1 MADSLFLID
10 SRFLLETSHNTFH
23 GAPLLQDSRGR
34 DTTLL
39 FGFARDLLRLRK
51 QLGMRKALIV
61 IGDDRPCLPDSL
73 ISDAIDFLK
82 RLRVPVLYAKG
93 VRVGD
98 VCAALAERCTWI
110 VTGDKALLQLT
121 SDRCGVVLPK
131 NGNELDVVTVAS
143 IKDQIG
149 VNPSQVPFLFAL
161 IEKNGRDPVLTQRQ
175 AVRILELH
183 GTLETILKKAA
194 AGDLGQVGRK
204 LAGRSDALRGRC
216 RALQFRAAP
225 LGDVKGRN
233 AETDFIEEAD
243 AAVSV
248 LKEYGFWS
256 LVRLLPF
263 PERELVRVEQNP
275 HRSDYRAVRTQAE
288 LDELHNMVKA
298 AEVCALDTEAS
309 DKDPRNAVLYG
320 VAFSVRERQAVY
332 VPLMQSDLDAV
343 SQEEVRTRI
352 ENIFRIKTKFVGH
365 NIKFDYLILRKHG
378 MRLRNIHFDTMLAA
392 GECFG
397 DWEFFNLGEV
407 ARRLLGTKI
416 KRYGDIIKKEQTFLD
431 VPFKDLVEHA
441 CTDADMSLRLFHRLS
456 VELRNRQLEDRFL
469 RDRMRTLVTL
479 AEMECGGVRIDVKK
493 IEMSINRLLEDA
505 DAVKKLIFQEAGCE
519 FDLDSRKAASDAL
532 RKVEALREWI
542 TSRSLTQ
549 SGMEQLAWRHRL
561 VEQIVKYRR
570 VRKRLRELD
579 AIRNAARRGKAFPL
593 FSQLRVPHRSATS
606 SSPNLDE
613 ALRAKAVRDALLTQ
627 DYPSLKQTL
636 QRLQQITEDEVLRTN
651 LARCARSDFRCAG
664 EPLLEGLDHADVLLS
679 IAIGLPDAA
688 VCRRFLLSPEKA
700 MRIRANLRLR
710 YPALFEWLDRF
721 RREAIAR
728 GYAEHDGRRI
738 YLEGLRSS
746 NIEKKNTATSSAIRW
761 LLRY

>member
-1 MADSLFLID
+1 M
-10 SRFLLETSHNTFH
+10 
-23 GAPLLQDSRGR
+23 
-34 DTTLL
+34 L

-51 QLGMRKALIV
+51 QLGMRKALILF
-61 IGDDRPCLPDSL
+61 GDAGSCLPGSL
-73 ISDAIDFLK
+73 VSDAIDFLK
-82 RLRVPVLYAKG
+82 RLRVPVLYAKD

-121 SDRCGVVLPK
+121 SDGCGVILPK

-149 VNPSQVPFLFAL
+149 VNPGQVPFLFAL
-161 IEKNGRDPVLTQRQ
+161 IERNGRDPVLTKRQ

-183 GTLETILKKAA
+183 GTLETILRKAA

-204 LAGRSDALRGRC
+204 LAGRSAALRGRC
-216 RALQFRAAP
+216 RELQFRAAP
-225 LGDVKGRN
+225 LGDVKGRC
-233 AETDFIEEAD
+233 AETEFIEEAD

-263 PERELVRVEQNP
+263 PERELVRAEENP
-275 HRSDYRAVRTQAE
+275 RRTDYRACRTRAE
-288 LDELHNMVKA
+288 LDELSNMVKA
-298 AEVCALDTEAS
+298 AEACALDTEAS

-332 VPLMQSDLDAV
+332 VPLMQSDLDGV
-343 SQEEVRTRI
+343 SEQEVRSRLET
-352 ENIFRIKTKFVGH
+352 IFRIKTKFVGH

-407 ARRLLGTKI
+407 ARRLLGAKI
-416 KRYGDIIKKEQTFLD
+416 KRYGDIIEKEQTFLD

-456 VELRNRQLEDRFL
+456 VELRNRQLEDKFL
-469 RDRMRTLVTL
+469 KNRMRVLATL
-479 AEMECGGVRIDVKK
+479 AEIECEGVRIDVKK
-493 IEMSINRLLEDA
+493 IKMSINHFLEDA
-505 DAVKKLIFQEAGCE
+505 DALKKLILQDAGCK
-519 FDLDSRKAASDAL
+519 FDLDSRKETLDAL

-542 TSRSLTQ
+542 TPRSLTQ

-570 VRKRLRELD
+570 VRKHLRDLD
-579 AIRNAARRGKAFPL
+579 AIRNAANRGRAFPL

-613 ALRAKAVRDALLTQ
+613 ALRAKAVGDALLSQ
-627 DYPSLKQTL
+627 DYLSPKQAL
-636 QRLQQITEDEVLRTN
+636 QRLQQITEDEVLCVN
-651 LARCARSDFRCAG
+651 LASCARSDFRCAG

-688 VCRRFLLSPEKA
+688 VCRRFLISPERA